1 MADRQNPLEEP
12 EQTVTPS
19 SARRLQPPAHPRPSD
34 EDDEAAAADERT
46 SPFPYAEGFDEWV
59 ADETAAPDGRLHR
72 SEAADPDS

>member
-1 MADRQNPLEEP
+1 MTEQQNPVEEP
-12 EQTVTPS
+12 EQTVPPS

-34 EDDEAAAADERT
+34 EDGDDAAADERT

-72 SEAADPDS
+72 SEAGDPDS